1 MLLLAILLGFLAVFI
16 FAIQLFPV
24 QIFEKREDIIEEET
38 ESFFLKFKPVFQLF
52 APLNSRLRLTAYKEK
67 ISKNLLYA
75 GEPGNLTV
83 DEFMGFQEFMF
94 IVVMFICYVVLSM
107 RTGFMLVLFGGLSL
121 YYPQIWLNGIV
132 SKRKTDLVRNLPDFL
147 DLVTLAVEAGL
158 DFGQAVNKVIS
169 TGKPNT
175 LKQEFRRLLQEIR
188 LGSTRED
195 ALRALANRTD
205 VAELNSFVT
214 SLIQATE
221 IGSSLG
227 RTLRIQSDQMRL
239 KRFQRVEKLAGEAP
253 VKMLIPLMLFTF
265 PALMIMIAGPL
276 LFKIFAGF

>member
-1 MLLLAILLGFLAVFI
+1 M
-16 FAIQLFPV
+16 
-24 QIFEKREDIIEEET
+24 
-38 ESFFLKFKPVFQLF
+38 
-52 APLNSRLRLTAYKEK
+52 
-67 ISKNLLYA
+67 
-75 GEPGNLTV
+75 
-83 DEFMGFQEFMF
+83 
-94 IVVMFICYVVLSM
+94 
-107 RTGFMLVLFGGLSL
+107 SL